1 MAAVKVC
8 LTAVKYG
15 RNVAAWNSKQEFQ
28 LKLYMQAASHKSNP
42 SSIPRGYAEIH
53 TLGHVE
59 GSNRWG
65 GGNL

>member
-1 MAAVKVC
+1 
-8 LTAVKYG
+8 
-15 RNVAAWNSKQEFQ
+15 
-28 LKLYMQAASHKSNP
+28 MQAASHKSNP